1 MSVCDVF
8 ALPKSFKCLKGDQ
21 RNRLTNNLNCIIV
34 GKPGAWNTVRRY
46 YDLTDSALICGDV
59 NIRNIQC
66 LAGFIPALDKHK
78 VIYPPVNHN
87 LYGNYNFSKYYNKL
101 FTRITG
107 MLRVNEKNT
116 VVIHWRRGDQYMR
129 CDQGTD
135 RGVNC
140 KSVHEFIKKVNSI
153 SEKFTLNKFT
163 KYLSTNENNTRILG
177 KFEAHILIE
186 YL

>member
-1 MSVCDVF
+1 
-8 ALPKSFKCLKGDQ
+8 
-21 RNRLTNNLNCIIV
+21 
-34 GKPGAWNTVRRY
+34 
-46 YDLTDSALICGDV
+46 
-59 NIRNIQC
+59 
-66 LAGFIPALDKHK
+66 
-78 VIYPPVNHN
+78 
-87 LYGNYNFSKYYNKL
+87 
-101 FTRITG
+101 